1 MRPPHKE
8 KGDGSLLCGAPDG
21 PFRQKTPVP
30 FFLEPWGEPP
40 PLRPLHAQDS
50 SALAAVYERADAALA
65 SEAASCRA
73 CGECCRFGPDRP
85 VLFASALELAYL
97 TASAGRPAPDRV
109 PKPGGPDA
117 PWQCPYQ
124 EGAQCTA
131 RAGRAMG
138 CRTYF
143 CDPASRRR
151 GEEVHAEAF
160 DEIRRIAGR
169 RKEGWW
175 YGPARFFFSRG
186 A

>member
-1 MRPPHKE
+1 MRR
-8 KGDGSLLCGAPDG
+8 GGGSVRAW
-21 PFRQKTPVP
+21 RETVA
-30 FFLEPWGEPP
+30 LEPWGEPP
-40 PLRPLHAQDS
+40 TLRPLHAQDS
-50 SALAAVYERADAALA
+50 SALAAVYERVDAALA

-97 TASAGRPAPDRV
+97 TASAGRPAPDRA

-124 EGAQCTA
+124 VAKTSGDSTGREEARCMA
-131 RAGRAMG
+131 RAGRALG

-143 CDPASRRR
+143 CDPVSRRL